1 MGFDLDAIRAA
12 LADYQPD
19 RLPREGRRFEAAVA
33 VVLRQGEEELEVLL
47 IHRAHNPRDPW
58 SGHMSFPGGRV
69 DPSDEDHR
77 AAAIR
82 EAREEVDLDLERD
95 ASLLGRLSD
104 NRPRGRGRALG
115 VVIEPFVF
123 ALTGEPELKPN
134 VEVQEIVW
142 LPLPF
147 VADRSN
153 RSRFWW
159 WRRWPPVRLPCY
171 HYRGHFVWGLTLRIL
186 DELVARTR

>member
-1 MGFDLDAIRAA
+1 MSSDIDAIRAA
-12 LADYQPD
+12 LAEYRPD
-19 RLPREGRRFEAAVA
+19 RLPQEGRRFEAAVA
-33 VVLRQGEEELEVLL
+33 VVLRQGEEGLEVLL
-47 IHRAHNPRDPW
+47 IHRADNPRDPW

-77 AAAIR
+77 AAAMR
-82 EAREEVDLDLERD
+82 EAREEVDLDLDRD
-95 ASLLGRLSD
+95 AKFLGRLSD

-123 ALTGEPELKPN
+123 ALEGEPELTSN
-134 VEVQEIVW
+134 DEVQEIVW
-142 LPLPF
+142 MPVSF
-147 VADRSN
+147 IADRAN

-171 HYRGHFVWGLTLRIL
+171 HFRGHLVWGLTLRIL
-186 DELVARTR
+186 DELVALAS